1 MKISHTSATA
11 LILAALGG
19 VFAAQAFAD
28 DAGWYVGFNAGQS
41 RAKID
46 NSRITDDLLI
56 DGFVTT
62 SIGDENRHFAF
73 KTFGGYEFNR
83 YFALESGYFDLGRFG
98 FRADTL
104 PPGSLHGDIK
114 IMGANFDLLG
124 SVPIGDKF
132 SLFAR
137 GGVIYADSRDTFVGT
152 GAVAVLDPS
161 PRRWAANYKFGFGA
175 QYDFTR
181 FVGMRLEAER
191 YRIDDAVGN
200 KGDIDLYSAGV
211 IFKFGRAEPA
221 PIAREVVASP
231 EPVAVVE
238 PPPPPPPPPPLPP
251 PVRKRV
257 SFSADSL
264 FDFAK
269 DTVRPAGKAALNEF
283 AAQLQGDRFR
293 FITVTGHTD
302 RIGSHE
308 YNLALST
315 RRAEA
320 VKAYLVDSAHIP
332 ADKVMARGVDGEDP
346 VTKPD
351 ECPGQA
357 RTPKLIACLQPDR
370 RVDVEVTAIEIEA
383 APQTNSL
390 PATPARPVL
399 LSSFSWQAQG
409 EQYDDSVAAGV
420 VARGR

>member
-1 MKISHTSATA
+1 MKIAKIFGTM
-11 LILAALGG
+11 LLVAALAG
-19 VFAAQAFAD
+19 ALSSEAFAD
-28 DAGWYVGFNAGQS
+28 DAGWYLGFNAGQS

-46 NSRITDDLLI
+46 DSRIADDLLI
-56 DGFVTT
+56 NGLATT

-104 PPGSLHGDIK
+104 PAGSLHGDIK
-114 IMGANFDLLG
+114 IQGANFDLVG

-137 GGVIYADSRDTFVGT
+137 GGVIYEQSRDSFVGT

-161 PRRWAANYKFGFGA
+161 PHRWAADYKFGFGA

-181 FVGMRLEAER
+181 FIGMRLEAER
-191 YRIDDAVGN
+191 YRVDDAVGN
-200 KGDIDLYSAGV
+200 KGDIDLYTAGLIV
-211 IFKFGRAEPA
+211 KFGRREEPA
-221 PIAREVVASP
+221 PIPRAVEP
-231 EPVAVVE
+231 EPVAAVA
-238 PPPPPPPPPPLPP
+238 PPPPPPPAPPPP
-251 PVRKRV
+251 PVRKQV

-283 AAQLQGDRFR
+283 ATQLQGDRFR
-293 FITVTGHTD
+293 IITVTGHTD

-308 YNLALST
+308 YNLSLST

-320 VKAYLVDSAHIP
+320 VKAYLVDTGIP
-332 ADKVMARGVDGEDP
+332 ADKVVARGVDGEDP

-351 ECPGQA
+351 ECPGRE
-357 RTPKLIACLQPDR
+357 RTPRLIACLQPDR
-370 RVDVEVTAIEIEA
+370 RVDVEVTAIETEA
-383 APQTNSL
+383 APNN
-390 PATPARPVL
+390 
-399 LSSFSWQAQG
+399 
-409 EQYDDSVAAGV
+409 
-420 VARGR
+420 